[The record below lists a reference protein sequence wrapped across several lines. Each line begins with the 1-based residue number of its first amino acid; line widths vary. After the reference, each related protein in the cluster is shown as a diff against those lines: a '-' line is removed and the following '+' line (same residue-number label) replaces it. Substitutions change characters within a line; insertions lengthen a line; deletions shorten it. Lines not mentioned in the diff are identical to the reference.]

1 MPQSGWFLKNYLG
14 IFFINFNQIFPITN
28 KFFLLY
34 FAKKESLWVFSV
46 HQSIILF
53 NNIPITFSIIL
64 QLVKPILKN
73 IWACIYIQNLPFDIH
88 IKTILTKLNRTL
100 GLLQKFQQVLPKPSL
115 ITLYKAFTRPHLD
128 YGDVVFDQV
137 FNNSFHQRSESVQY
151 NASLAITGA
160 IRGTFKEKLYQ

>member
-1 MPQSGWFLKNYLG
+1 MKNYLG

-28 KFFLLY
+28 KIFLFY
-34 FAKKESLWVFSV
+34 FAKKESLWVFLV

-53 NNIPITFSIIL
+53 NNIPITCSIIF
-64 QLVKPILKN
+64 QSVKPILKN

-88 IKTILTKLNRTL
+88 IKTILTDLNRTL

-115 ITLYKAFTRPHLD
+115 ITLYKAFIRPHLD

-151 NASLAITGA
+151 NAALAITGA